1 VLPKTNWLLLT
12 TIEKILIIKM
22 LNRVLETVFYEEQ
35 LTTIGTKLE
44 ITRKKLEIG
53 TNCRTK
59 VDDTWKGVNL
69 PKKWAI
75 RINGQLARII

>member
-1 VLPKTNWLLLT
+1 
-12 TIEKILIIKM
+12 M
-22 LNRVLETVFYEEQ
+22 
-35 LTTIGTKLE
+35 TTIGTKLE

-53 TNCRTK
+53 AYCRTK

>member
-75 RINGQLARII
+75 RING